1 MSTRSSLFL
10 LVLLFPPTWGQE
22 TPTCLSPASNGGP
35 PNKAACCLEPGRQ
48 EESVDGVIYEYI
60 CNHYATNT
68 NVFYHEVLNAYEC
81 AKKCSE
87 EAGLCHAASWKPKAS
102 SSEGGRCFLAMAG
115 FVEKPDRNGEWL
127 LLVRTDRME
136 PVAGD
141 PSHDYPQPGCEEE
154 VDDAWTQCETV
165 VDEYCEMRTAH
176 MQQQLD
182 AKDADLVN
190 CGRGMNPSIYI
201 SRSRKPY
208 RAWCRR
214 ALAQVVNTG
223 GINLG
228 RTKGLNECLSLCDRH
243 SNCKA
248 LTYWIHKGRCDGL
261 STNPVPT
268 LERTMAITLT
278 RL

>member
-1 MSTRSSLFL
+1 MSTGSRLFL
-10 LVLLFPPTWGQE
+10 LALLFPPIWGQE

-35 PNKAACCLEPGRQ
+35 PNKAACCLKPGRQ

-68 NVFYHEVLNAYEC
+68 NVLYHEVLNAYEC

-102 SSEGGRCFLAMAG
+102 SPEGGRCFLAMAG

-136 PVAGD
+136 PIAGD

-154 VDDAWTQCETV
+154 VDEAWTQCETV

-190 CGRGMNPSIYI
+190 S
-201 SRSRKPY
+201 
-208 RAWCRR
+208 
-214 ALAQVVNTG
+214 LAQVVDTG

>member
-1 MSTRSSLFL
+1 M
-10 LVLLFPPTWGQE
+10 
-22 TPTCLSPASNGGP
+22 
-35 PNKAACCLEPGRQ
+35 
-48 EESVDGVIYEYI
+48 
-60 CNHYATNT
+60 
-68 NVFYHEVLNAYEC
+68 
-81 AKKCSE
+81 
-87 EAGLCHAASWKPKAS
+87 
-102 SSEGGRCFLAMAG
+102 AMAG

-190 CGRGMNPSIYI
+190 CMHFHALSFFFIATAYLFSVGGRGMNPSIYI

-214 ALAQVVNTG
+214 GKFQL
-223 GINLG
+223 LHS
-228 RTKGLNECLSLCDRH
+228 REC
-243 SNCKA
+243 
-248 LTYWIHKGRCDGL
+248 G
-261 STNPVPT
+261 
-268 LERTMAITLT
+268 
-278 RL
+278 